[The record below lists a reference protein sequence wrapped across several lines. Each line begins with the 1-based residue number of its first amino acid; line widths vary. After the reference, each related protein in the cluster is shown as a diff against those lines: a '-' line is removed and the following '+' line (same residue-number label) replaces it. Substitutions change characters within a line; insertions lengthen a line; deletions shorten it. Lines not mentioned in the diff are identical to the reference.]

1 MERVIPALWCASA
14 MLSLLLLPAST
25 YAQGQQADW
34 EAVSGLKPGA
44 RLWVQPGRI
53 EGTLQSVDAHRLTLL
68 VGKQMI
74 NFARTD
80 VTRIERRANAAKRK
94 ALYGFVIGTVLGTA
108 MWRGVGR
115 SAPLIGALVG
125 GLGAL
130 FGATDGAF
138 DYSYEVIY
146 QLPVGGVTSTSV
158 P

>member
-1 MERVIPALWCASA
+1 MEKVMPALLCASA
-14 MLSLLLLPAST
+14 MFCLLFLPAST
-25 YAQGQQADW
+25 YAQGQADW
-34 EAVSGLKPGA
+34 EAVSGLKPGT

-53 EGTLQSVDAHRLTLL
+53 EGTLQSVDINRLTLL
-68 VGKQMI
+68 VGKHMI
-74 NFARTD
+74 DLARTD
-80 VTRIERRANAAKRK
+80 VARIERRTNAAKRK
-94 ALYGFVIGTVLGTA
+94 TLYGFVIGTVLGTA

-115 SAPLIGALVG
+115 SAPLIGAGVG

-146 QLPVGGVTSTSV
+146 QLPVSGVTSTSA